1 MTHPWRCTCPSGS
14 PCTSPCRWRLG
25 LAAGQSEQLADLPAE
40 YLPLAHT
47 EQDFAP
53 ADEKVPAAHSLQMP
67 AEWTYVPASHSPHS
81 DEPLGED
88 SPASQALQDELP
100 SSLE

>member
-1 MTHPWRCTCPSGS
+1 MALYLPIAQSVHEPLPVALWALP
-14 PCTSPCRWRLG
+14 
-25 LAAGQSEQLADLPAE
+25 AGQSEQLADLLAE

-67 AEWTYVPASHSPHS
+67 AEWTYVPASHSPQS